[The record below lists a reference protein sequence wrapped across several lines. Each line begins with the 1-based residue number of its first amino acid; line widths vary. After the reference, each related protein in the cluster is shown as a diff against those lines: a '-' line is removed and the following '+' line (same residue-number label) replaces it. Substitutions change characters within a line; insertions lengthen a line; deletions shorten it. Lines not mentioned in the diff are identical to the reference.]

1 MSATTGRA
9 VDVRITRMTVPI
21 PKTGIDPDTP
31 TTSTAQE
38 RRERKASGQEHMLC
52 PAPESTWKTIFKVEG

>member
-1 MSATTGRA
+1 MTKT
-9 VDVRITRMTVPI
+9 TVPI

-38 RRERKASGQEHMLC
+38 RRERKASGHEHMERK
-52 PAPESTWKTIFKVEG
+52 ASGTKGKESGRLRQQTDRK